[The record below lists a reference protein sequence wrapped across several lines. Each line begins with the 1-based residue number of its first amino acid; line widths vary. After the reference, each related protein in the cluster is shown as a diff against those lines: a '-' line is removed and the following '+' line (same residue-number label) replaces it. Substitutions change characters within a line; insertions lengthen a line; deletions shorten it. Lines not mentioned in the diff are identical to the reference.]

1 MELNIIFSAEP
12 KTINKTIS
20 HLINNHE
27 LLDAIVYS
35 LDGGVEN
42 CDISLSKEQ
51 LENIIDKLKERKR
64 NLLDAKDDEDYSKE
78 LKENKEA
85 LDSLS
90 TIYETFDFDNYTL
103 LFYHDFEDIRWKK
116 KQWIS
121 TMLDSCLKIP

>member
-1 MELNIIFSAEP
+1 MKMELNIIFSAEP

-51 LENIIDKLKERKR
+51 LEDIIDKLKERRKT
-64 NLLDAKDDEDYSKE
+64 LLDTKDDEDYSKE

-85 LDSLS
+85 LDNLL

-103 LFYHDFEDIRWKK
+103 LFYHDFEDIR
-116 KQWIS
+116 
-121 TMLDSCLKIP
+121 